1 MDGKS
6 NIATYFFMKKKEYTM
21 FKKTLMAAAFATLA
35 MNVNATPTLQ
45 GETTVAGEIT
55 PLLVTY
61 STEGAQTAAAI
72 STGQLEVVM
81 GVEYKVNDTITLSF
95 SADLAEPNNLDG
107 LVGSLTNDLT
117 NSSGTKIGEI
127 TLGLLENTANSITFR
142 VTSIQSEDN
151 LTNVSTRDQ
160 VLSFPAIPLV
170 GSEVRDENGATVSYQ
185 AKAFENSVFLDGTV
199 TPTEADVIAFAS
211 QFEAAIEEGFSRVI
225 DVERQLAGND
235 TFVTT
240 GMMPSNDDTRL
251 YFEMSHDDIT
261 ATASFSAT
269 DTSVETDSDGEGSYE
284 DPDNVNTDA
293 VFTSYTVSLSG
304 DFSDVV
310 ATQFVATGAEGD
322 YVTGGAPSITGNVL
336 TYTWDTAEETTL
348 TFTADEATQIDT
360 QMFTATVDVNYT
372 DAGEDHDNSLDDDA
386 ADYTDEYAA
395 GDAGEFTMNG
405 VEITVYAMP
414 YNPNRAISQFVW
426 VTNDGASDAVVSAT
440 ATFNNGVTVN
450 LGEVGV
456 AAAGSLTSMANIKN
470 LLQGA
475 TGAPESGRA
484 TITFTITGDR
494 ADINLSAGYVVDGD
508 RLQLE
513 TSQTLNEGVFQ
524 PNNVDPT
531 M

>member
-1 MDGKS
+1 
-6 NIATYFFMKKKEYTM
+6 
-21 FKKTLMAAAFATLA
+21 MAAAFASIA
-35 MNVNATPTLQ
+35 MSASATPTLQ
-45 GETTVAGEIT
+45 GEDGSA
-55 PLLVTY
+55 LLVTY

-72 STGQLEVVM
+72 ETGQLEVVM
-81 GVEYKVNDTITLSF
+81 GVEYKVNDQITLTY
-95 SADLAEPNNLDG
+95 SADFANPDDLDE
-107 LVGSLTNDLT
+107 LLGSLTNDLVDLDNT
-117 NSSGTKIGEI
+117 SVKLGEI
-127 TLGLLENTANSITFR
+127 TLGLLDYTANSLTFR
-142 VTSIQSEDN
+142 VTSIQSDN
-151 LTNVSTRDQ
+151 VDNNVSTRGQ
-160 VLSFPAIPLV
+160 VLYFPQIPLV
-170 GSEVRDENGATVSYQ
+170 GSQVRAANGATVAYQ
-185 AKAFENSVFLDGTV
+185 AKAVETTEPNLDGTS
-199 TPTEADVIAFAS
+199 TPIVDDVIAFDD
-211 QFEAAIEEGFSRVI
+211 QFEAAVESGYSRVI
-225 DVERQLAGND
+225 DVERQLAGDD

-240 GMMPSNDDTRL
+240 GMMSSNDETRL
-251 YFEMSHDDIT
+251 YFENVEGDTTT

-269 DTSVETDSDGEGSYE
+269 DTSVETDSDGEVGYE

-293 VFTSYTVSLSG
+293 VFNSYTVSLSG

-322 YVTGGAPSITGNVL
+322 YVTGGMPSITGNVL

>member
-1 MDGKS
+1 
-6 NIATYFFMKKKEYTM
+6 
-21 FKKTLMAAAFATLA
+21 
-35 MNVNATPTLQ
+35 
-45 GETTVAGEIT
+45 
-55 PLLVTY
+55 
-61 STEGAQTAAAI
+61 
-72 STGQLEVVM
+72 
-81 GVEYKVNDTITLSF
+81 
-95 SADLAEPNNLDG
+95 
-107 LVGSLTNDLT
+107 
-117 NSSGTKIGEI
+117 
-127 TLGLLENTANSITFR
+127 
-142 VTSIQSEDN
+142 
-151 LTNVSTRDQ
+151 
-160 VLSFPAIPLV
+160 
-170 GSEVRDENGATVSYQ
+170 
-185 AKAFENSVFLDGTV
+185 
-199 TPTEADVIAFAS
+199 
-211 QFEAAIEEGFSRVI
+211 
-225 DVERQLAGND
+225 
-235 TFVTT
+235 
-240 GMMPSNDDTRL
+240 MMSSNDETRL
-251 YFEMSHDDIT
+251 FFEMSDDTTT
-261 ATASFSAT
+261 ATANFSAT
-269 DTSVETDSDGEGSYE
+269 DTSVDADA
-284 DPDNVNTDA
+284 DVDNVNTDA
-293 VFTSYTVSLSG
+293 VFTSYTVSLTG

-310 ATQFVATGAEGD
+310 ADQFEATGTGF
-322 YVTGGAPSITGNVL
+322 YVDGGEPSITGNVL